1 MSESVL
7 RGCSAALFSVRLPK
21 VILKSHT
28 EKKDENHTEKEKEK
42 KENERNV
49 ISGDMT
55 GEGNTIFSGEG
66 KSHTE
71 MEVSY
76 ELSGDEKE
84 GLSVC
89 DWPSHIESVYLSK
102 SSPSS
107 ASSLDSLGSVLFR
120 DALLEEELASDCTFL
135 TICNTDSKKNAGDAG
150 DVHRGTVVK
159 EKGNLFTV
167 HDLKAIFMK

>member
-21 VILKSHT
+21 VILKNHT
-28 EKKDENHTEKEKEK
+28 EKKDENEKEK
-42 KENERNV
+42 NV

-55 GEGNTIFSGEG
+55 GEG

-84 GLSVC
+84 GLALG

-102 SSPSS
+102 SSPSFF
-107 ASSLDSLGSVLFR
+107 GSPNEAAVLFR
-120 DALLEEELASDCTFL
+120 DALLEEELASDCTFI
-135 TICNTDSKKNAGDAG
+135 TICKKAGDAG
-150 DVHRGTVVK
+150 EGHRGTVVK

-167 HDLKAIFMK
+167 HDLKSIFMNF